1 MGIVI
6 GKIELDKNKQIV
18 CELKKRIK
26 GINYNFAKKIVIL
39 SGNLENLNGKM
50 LQKTQEK
57 EIVEILQ
64 NFKGLYDYTYE
75 LHTEAFEKLRRIE
88 NVYRFIRYRKGYPVK
103 GRTRSNAKT
112 ASRRVLNT
120 EVSNVKNV
128 EILKKKP
135 SNRKERRLFNKLRK
149 LQEKHNQQQ
158 QKNKKGKWKK
168 KK

>member
-26 GINYNFAKKIVIL
+26 GINYNFAKKIVML

-64 NFKGLYDYTYE
+64 NFKGIYDYTYE
-75 LHTEAFEKLRRIE
+75 LHKEAFEKLRRIE
-88 NVYRFIRYRKGYPVK
+88 NNYRFIRYRKGYPVK

-112 ASRRVLNT
+112 ASRRTLNT
-120 EVSNVKNV
+120 EISTVKNV

-158 QKNKKGKWKK
+158 QKKKKGTWKK

>member
-18 CELKKRIK
+18 CELKKKVK
-26 GINYNFAKKIVIL
+26 GINYNFAKKIIML
-39 SGNLENLNGKM
+39 SGNLENLNGQN

-57 EIVEILQ
+57 EIVEIIK

-75 LHTEAFEKLRRIE
+75 LHEEAFEKLRRLE
-88 NVYRFIRYRKGYPVK
+88 NVYKYIRYRKGYPVR
-103 GRTRSNAKT
+103 GRTRSNAQT
-112 ASRRVLNT
+112 AARRRLKLEVNT
-120 EVSNVKNV
+120 VKNV

-135 SNRKERRLFNKLRK
+135 TNRKERRLFNKLKK
-149 LQEKHNQQQ
+149 LQDKHNQQQ
-158 QKNKKGKWKK
+158 KRNQKGKWKK